1 MYTYTCIYICLYIYI
16 YVYICIC
23 ICTYM
28 CICTNTYMYIY
39 ICIYTYAYICMHIS
53 IWTPKGQEDV
63 LDFRIVDTSG
73 NAVYAVT
80 HEFFTSPSALFVLV
94 WRLQQTSNHDLD
106 EVCVPLWVGARTNID
121 TCIYIDDVCVHVC
134 VRVFLCIY
142 MHMHVYMCTYI
153 CIYIYVYK

>member
-1 MYTYTCIYICLYIYI
+1 MYTYEYIYVHICVYVHIRICIYIYI
-16 YVYICIC
+16 Y
-23 ICTYM
+23 
-28 CICTNTYMYIY
+28 
-39 ICIYTYAYICMHIS
+39 IYTYTYIYMYIS

-106 EVCVPLWVGARTNID
+106 EVCVPLWVCARTNID